1 MKLKYSPFSAEF
13 MQMLIRWKYLY
24 QLHITS
30 IAILVGLNTE
40 LIGCLL
46 NNRNFLSSLT
56 IHLYCS
62 KEQFLLLDCKLFKA
76 YNHALYTSTFPTC
89 LTGGG
94 DTQKIF
100 NMLLL
105 DEWICDLKFGRE
117 GGAAVC
123 RKINNTCLKEN
134 LENTETNKKQMLSIL
149 QFLSLKYTSIYLFSL
164 RYI

>member
-1 MKLKYSPFSAEF
+1 MKLKYSPFSDEF
-13 MQMLIRWKYLY
+13 MQMLIRLKYLY
-24 QLHITS
+24 QLLITS

-46 NNRNFLSSLT
+46 NNNRNFLSSLA

-76 YNHALYTSTFPTC
+76 YNHALYTSAFPPC
-89 LTGGG
+89 LTAGG
-94 DTQKIF
+94 DIQEIL

-105 DEWICDLKFGRE
+105 DEWICDSKFGRE

-123 RKINNTCLKEN
+123 RKINDTCLKEN
-134 LENTETNKKQMLSIL
+134 LENTE
-149 QFLSLKYTSIYLFSL
+149 
-164 RYI
+164 